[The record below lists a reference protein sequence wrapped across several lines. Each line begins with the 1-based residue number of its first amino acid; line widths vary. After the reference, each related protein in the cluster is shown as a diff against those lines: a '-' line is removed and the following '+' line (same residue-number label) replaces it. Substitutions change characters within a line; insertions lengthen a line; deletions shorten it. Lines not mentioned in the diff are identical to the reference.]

1 MKTAALAVCAAL
13 LGALTGAWITH
24 LAEAEQFRSK
34 EYELQSDRRADI
46 AKIADLG
53 RRLNLCLVDN
63 VDLHAKLKSLTGD
76 AK

>member
-1 MKTAALAVCAAL
+1 MNTAALAVCAAL

-24 LAEAEQFRSK
+24 LAEAEQFHLIESQLK
-34 EYELQSDRRADI
+34 SDRQAQI
-46 AKIADLG
+46 VELG

-63 VDLHAKLKSLTGD
+63 VDLHAKLKSPTED